1 MCVVAATAAP
11 PTNCLP
17 SIKNHPTERPGK
29 FLVDPANIQRC
40 PYDPLWRLSHG
51 WPRSECH
58 IWNSKY
64 NFSSGQAI
72 PCTHIP
78 DPSAVVDLCMP
89 WVQSMGIAC
98 SNWAPHPR
106 LVLVLWTSSAAI
118 FPEHAAVQRH
128 ILLWKFVT
136 SSNFPK
142 WSWGI
147 GLTDFMHDMP
157 VAKKFGLAWEIIQ
170 PCSRV
175 QHRRL
180 SQRSV
185 CCFNHCTRMYEV
197 HPHPSELFPSFGCL
211 FRSHSSHS
219 HLGEDPIPQLKVP
232 WLWEMSHLCHKN
244 IPFRWSKKEWI
255 MKPPMVLLSSLLKV
269 LEG

>member
-1 MCVVAATAAP
+1 M
-11 PTNCLP
+11 
-17 SIKNHPTERPGK
+17 
-29 FLVDPANIQRC
+29 
-40 PYDPLWRLSHG
+40 PLWRLSHG

-64 NFSSGQAI
+64 SFSSGQAI

-78 DPSAVVDLCMP
+78 DPSAVVDLCMR

-142 WSWGI
+142 W
-147 GLTDFMHDMP
+147 
-157 VAKKFGLAWEIIQ
+157 IQ
-170 PCSRV
+170 
-175 QHRRL
+175 
-180 SQRSV
+180 
-185 CCFNHCTRMYEV
+185 
-197 HPHPSELFPSFGCL
+197 
-211 FRSHSSHS
+211 
-219 HLGEDPIPQLKVP
+219 
-232 WLWEMSHLCHKN
+232 
-244 IPFRWSKKEWI
+244 
-255 MKPPMVLLSSLLKV
+255 MVLRHWPDRCHARHARGQEIWGGLGNHSALFQGPTSPTFTALCLLFQP
-269 LEG
+269 LY